1 MLSSPQNRFA
11 AVAPPSI
18 GRSRFD
24 RSWNIKA
31 TMDGEYLYP
40 LFVEEVLPGD
50 TIQYNGDYFGRF
62 LTLIFPI
69 MDNVRVEGHFFFV
82 PNRLVWDNWEKFCG
96 AQDEPDDSTDFTV
109 PVIDPGNDP
118 PTQLPEGSIYD
129 YMGLPT
135 KVDLVWTVDDPDSTT
150 KFADISSL
158 PMRAYKLIW
167 NEWYRDENLQNKVTL
182 DKGDGPDDP
191 ATHVL
196 LKRGKRKDY
205 ITSALPWPQKGEAL
219 RIPLGTSAPVFGN
232 GTLNLTDGTTVYGI
246 GYRDNTGFNGMLQA
260 LDGWDGQP
268 VGSNPAGSAPVG
280 GKSLGVPSVLA
291 QTSLYA
297 DLSQATAATIEQWRQ
312 AMAFQSMAEL
322 DARGGTRYTEILRAH
337 FRVSPN
343 DARLQRPEYLGG
355 FSQRIDIRQVAQT
368 SQTQTDPGAL
378 SNTPQ
383 ANLAAFGQLGAGCDW
398 TKSFEEHG
406 HVIGLF
412 NITADLTYQQCIDRM
427 WSRQT
432 KHEFYWPSLAH
443 LGEQA
448 VLNQEVFFNPLDV
461 DVLDEPKAV
470 WGYQERWSEYKY
482 GKNKVVGKFKSN
494 ATGSLHAWHLALNFT
509 ETPRL
514 NAAFIT
520 DNPPFSRVVS
530 ITDEPYFM
538 VDMRHGLLHTRAMP
552 VYAMPSMLAGGR
564 F

>member
-1 MLSSPQNRFA
+1 MLSSLQNRFA

-31 TMDGEYLYP
+31 TIDGEYLYP
-40 LFVEEVLPGD
+40 LFVEEILPGD
-50 TIQYNGDYFGRF
+50 TIQYSGDYFGRF

-69 MDNVRVEGHFFFV
+69 MDNIRVEGHFFFV
-82 PNRLVWDNWEKFCG
+82 PNRLVWDNFEKFCG
-96 AQDEPDDSTDFTV
+96 AQDEPDDSTDFTI
-109 PVIDPGNDP
+109 PVIDPGLDP
-118 PTQLPEGSIYD
+118 PTQFAEGSIYD

-135 KVDLVWTVDDPDSTT
+135 KADLAWTVDDADQTV
-150 KFADISSL
+150 KFADIIAL
-158 PMRAYKLIW
+158 PMRAYKLVW
-167 NEWYRDENLQNKVTL
+167 NDWYRDENLQTKVTL
-182 DKGDGPDDP
+182 DKGDGPDAP
-191 ATHVL
+191 GSHVL

-205 ITSALPWPQKGEAL
+205 VTSALPWPQKGEAL
-219 RIPLGTSAPVFGN
+219 RIPLGTSAPVVGDGLAMGLIAGGN
-232 GTLNLTDGTTVYGI
+232 IYLNYNDS
-246 GYRDNTGFNGMLQA
+246 TGFNGMLGVTTTGGTQGGA
-260 LDGWDGQP
+260 PSGSVPSGDAY
-268 VGSNPAGSAPVG
+268 VGLNTNPALTHVI
-280 GKSLGVPSVLA
+280 
-291 QTSLYA
+291 A
-297 DLSQATAATIEQWRQ
+297 DLSNATAATIEQWRQ

-355 FSQRIDIRQVAQT
+355 FSRRLDIRQVAQT

-378 SNTPQ
+378 ANTPQ
-383 ANLAAFGQLGAGCDW
+383 ANLAAFGQLGASCEW

-406 HVIGLF
+406 FVLGLF
-412 NITADLTYQQCIDRM
+412 NITADLTYQQVIDRM

-432 KHEFYWPSLAH
+432 KHEVYWPSLAH

-448 VLNQEVFFNPLDV
+448 VLNQEVFFNPADT
-461 DVLDEPKAV
+461 DPLDEPKAT
-470 WGYQERWSEYKY
+470 WGFQERWSEYKY

-494 ATGSLHAWHLALNFT
+494 ATGSLHAWHLALNFS

-514 NAAFIT
+514 NSAFIT
-520 DNPPFSRVVS
+520 DNPPFSRVVA
-530 ITDEPYFM
+530 ITDEPIFM
-538 VDMRHGLLHTRAMP
+538 VDIRHGLLHTRAMP